1 MSEAM
6 LKKYG
11 GNRLGEQPRSDSRSE
26 TTLYAEEIIERVTQ
40 KMNYNVQIHGN
51 NIDFSNRIAD
61 DACY

>member
-11 GNRLGEQPRSDSRSE
+11 GNRLGEQPRSDSLSE

-40 KMNYNVQIHGN
+40 KMDSSQIEDDDAL
-51 NIDFSNRIAD
+51 DFSRRVT
-61 DACY
+61 